1 MTRWLRP
8 AGLLVAV
15 FLLAGCATYA
25 PRQTSFTNPADMPN
39 ALNVSGAV
47 VAAYAYASA
56 AEAERAFG
64 FNIIGAG
71 LIPIQVSFENGPHPL
86 RIVPGQTFLE
96 DDRGAFWP
104 VLEDRFA
111 YERAARFGQG
121 QQVFQEGAYNAFW
134 GATAGA
140 ILGAAV
146 GVVTGD
152 FGRSVGHG
160 AILGAASGAVM
171 GGSRALADPRYHH
184 RLIHDFQ
191 SKSLQNRPI
200 EPNGLAFGYIFFP
213 GEARSARMLRL
224 QLEELDTGRNVAVKL
239 PLF

>member
-1 MTRWLRP
+1 MTRWLRLA
-8 AGLLVAV
+8 AGLAAGLM
-15 FLLAGCATYA
+15 LLGCAAYT
-25 PRQTSFTNPADMPN
+25 PRPVPYRNPAEMPN

-56 AEAERAFG
+56 AEAEAAFG

-71 LIPIQVSFENGPHPL
+71 MIPIQVAFDNGPHPL
-86 RIVPGQTFLE
+86 RIVPEQTFLE
-96 DDRGAFWP
+96 DNRGGFWP

-140 ILGAAV
+140 LIGAAV

-160 AILGAASGAVM
+160 AVLGAASGAVM
-171 GGSRALADPRYHH
+171 GGSRAMADPRYHH
-184 RLIHDFQ
+184 HLIDDFQ
-191 SKSLQNRPI
+191 SKSLQNRPVQ
-200 EPNGLAFGYIFFP
+200 PNGLAFGFIFFP
-213 GEARSARMLRL
+213 GEARSARLLRL

-239 PLF
+239 PLR